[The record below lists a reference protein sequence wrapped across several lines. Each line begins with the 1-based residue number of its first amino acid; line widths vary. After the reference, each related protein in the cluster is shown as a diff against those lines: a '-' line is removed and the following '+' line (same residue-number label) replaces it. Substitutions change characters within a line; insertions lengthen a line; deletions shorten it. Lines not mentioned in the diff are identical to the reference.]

1 MVSATDVITYIGVP
15 LAVLGVSP
23 IFYTFTLALYTRL
36 KIQRILRQNGIVPR
50 LRARL
55 MTGVVEVD
63 LPVLH
68 LFPLPRQ
75 EQQYWVRSA
84 SDKTVDGAS
93 WSYMNFETTEMDL
106 FTVRM
111 QRSDK
116 ITLPEAKISFRDL
129 LYFLQDL
136 GCYPDLDGFHRLRNR
151 GQSIAGISLM
161 LHGDPQQRGGRHI
174 LEVAKS
180 GDRDGLVSL
189 RFVNR
194 GWLGSPSNSR
204 NSNTVLPPFTLSGPL
219 IEPKHRDPSLETE
232 NVASTFQVPDE
243 EVEPSGTHRST
254 ENRCHF
260 LIRLPG
266 DLKMHVSIHEAPPPS
281 EGKML
286 ASDHLELLDPE
297 SAQIDNSKRDDYWR
311 HWFACAA
318 VAVYGY
324 EKGQSFYRFLP
335 NQRLLQFARFYDRKV
350 KSVVYYGLLDGHSK
364 TDDKRLRYADDDGLE
379 LLNAT
384 DGPNALQPMKP
395 ADGHVRE
402 WVTTTEVEALP
413 LILNRSKLKIMHKEW
428 VMQKELPYIIE
439 KDIAMLNLARLCLR
453 WLYHNPIHFES
464 LLIGSLPEEPWDLED
479 FTQHTA
485 RNILRTAILDANF
498 ARKLKDQI
506 DRSLLQHAN
515 ERESVSRK
523 SLWKRA
529 EKEESRYFCCAIVL
543 LAIIGQRAPY
553 LLSGQDVKHF
563 EEEWS
568 HVYLSWRAKIQ
579 AMHVNVPGGCSWTT
593 PADVSLGYRWNSFV
607 SVADLKDLSVSRSP
621 TGQQRIVS

>member
-36 KIQRILRQNGIVPR
+36 KVQRILRQSAIVPR

-68 LFPLPRQ
+68 LFPLHRQ

-84 SDKTVDGAS
+84 SEKTVDGAS
-93 WSYMNFETTEMDL
+93 WSYMNFETTEMEL
-106 FTVRM
+106 FTCRM

-116 ITLPEAKISFRDL
+116 ITLPEAKISFADL

-136 GCYPDLDGFHRLRNR
+136 GCCPDLDGFHRLRNR

-161 LHGDPQQRGGRHI
+161 LHGDLQQRSGRRI

-180 GDRDGLVSL
+180 GDRHGLVSL

-194 GWLGSPSNSR
+194 GWLGSPGDFR
-204 NSNTVLPPFTLSGPL
+204 NSTTVLPPFSMSGPL
-219 IEPKHRDPSLETE
+219 LEPKRDDLSLESN
-232 NVASTFQVPDE
+232 NVASTFQLPDE
-243 EVEPSGTHRST
+243 AVKPSAAHSLV
-254 ENRCHF
+254 ENRRYF

-266 DLKMHVSIHEAPPPS
+266 DLEMHVSIHEVPPPS

-286 ASDHLELLDPE
+286 SSDHLKLLNPE
-297 SAQIDNSKRDDYWR
+297 SAQQDNSKRDNYWK

-318 VAVYGY
+318 VAVYGF

-335 NQRLLQFARFYDRKV
+335 NQRFLQFARFYGRKV
-350 KSVVYYGLLDGHSK
+350 KSLIYYGLLDEHRK
-364 TDDKRLRYADDDGLE
+364 TDDKRLRYTDDDGLE
-379 LLNAT
+379 FSNAT
-384 DGPNALQPMKP
+384 NRPNAPQPMQP
-395 ADGHVRE
+395 AEGHVSE
-402 WVTTTEVEALP
+402 WITATEFEYLLP
-413 LILNRSKLKIMHKEW
+413 MLKSAKASTLRL
-428 VMQKELPYIIE
+428 KFSYDDELQAIIQ
-439 KDIAMLNLARLCLR
+439 KDIATLNLTRLCLH
-453 WLYHNPIHFES
+453 WLYHNPIHFETLS
-464 LLIGSLPEEPWDLED
+464 IGSLPEEPWDLES

-485 RNILRTAILDANF
+485 KTILRTAILDANF
-498 ARKLKDQI
+498 AKNLKDQV
-506 DRSLLQHAN
+506 DRLTLQHAD
-515 ERESVSRK
+515 EVGPLSWKVLR
-523 SLWKRA
+523 KRA
-529 EKEESRYFCCAIVL
+529 RQEESGYFCCATVL
-543 LAIIGQRAPY
+543 LAIIGHRAPY

-568 HVYLSWRAKIQ
+568 HVYLS
-579 AMHVNVPGGCSWTT
+579 
-593 PADVSLGYRWNSFV
+593 
-607 SVADLKDLSVSRSP
+607 
-621 TGQQRIVS
+621 